1 MMKKINGTYMYN
13 VATKQRSDINAAKL
27 EGMIIKLGPPMKS
40 SRMDFYK
47 ELQQYYL
54 ARMMQPTCSI
64 QGSLASLCAILFTQ
78 LIVIITIILCS
89 PTGLIFTS
97 ALLLFNFSENCN
109 NYH

>member
-1 MMKKINGTYMYN
+1 MLQQNKEEIY
-13 VATKQRSDINAAKL
+13 AAKL
-27 EGMIIKLGPPMKS
+27 EEIISKLGPLIKS

-47 ELQQYYL
+47 ELQQFSKDDATDML
-54 ARMMQPTCSI
+54 

-109 NYH
+109 SYH

>member
-1 MMKKINGTYMYN
+1 MAPTCIMLQQNKK
-13 VATKQRSDINAAKL
+13 RDINAAKL
-27 EGMIIKLGPPMKS
+27 EGIVSKLGPLMKS

-47 ELQQYYL
+47 ELQQL

-64 QGSLASLCAILFTQ
+64 QGSLASFCAILFTQ
-78 LIVIITIILCS
+78 LIVIITIILYS